1 MSAEQR
7 AAAESMKENKMGVM
21 PVNRLLVTMAL
32 PMIVSMLVQAMYN
45 IVDSIFVS
53 RICENALT
61 AVSLAFPAQNLMIA
75 IASGTGVGM
84 NALLSRSLG
93 AKDQS
98 IANKAAEHGL
108 FLAFCS
114 YLAFLLFGLF
124 GVRAFMASQT
134 NDPEIISF
142 GVTYLSIVC
151 VISFGLFFQMTLER
165 ILQGTG
171 RTFYTMITQSVG
183 AVINIIFDPILI
195 FGLFGAPKLGI
206 AGAAIATV
214 FGQVVAC
221 ILALL
226 FNIKKNSDV
235 SFHLVGFRPQWRII
249 KLIYSVGLPSILMI
263 SISSVMTYGMNRIL
277 IAFSSTATAVLGV
290 YFKLQSFIFM
300 PIFGMNNGMVPIIAY
315 NYGAQKPERI
325 TKTVKLAMM
334 YAEIIM
340 LAGLALFQL
349 KPELLL
355 RMFAASDQMIGIG
368 SVALREIS
376 PSFLVA
382 GICIIGSSSMQALGH
397 GLFSMLISFGR
408 QLVVL
413 LPVAFLLAQTGQLN
427 LVWLSFP
434 IAEVASLVLTAVFLT
449 HSYRK
454 EIQPMMTG
462 QK

>member
-1 MSAEQR
+1 
-7 AAAESMKENKMGVM
+7 
-21 PVNRLLVTMAL
+21 
-32 PMIVSMLVQAMYN
+32 
-45 IVDSIFVS
+45 
-53 RICENALT
+53 
-61 AVSLAFPAQNLMIA
+61 
-75 IASGTGVGM
+75 
-84 NALLSRSLG
+84 
-93 AKDQS
+93 
-98 IANKAAEHGL
+98 
-108 FLAFCS
+108 
-114 YLAFLLFGLF
+114 
-124 GVRAFMASQT
+124 
-134 NDPEIISF
+134 
-142 GVTYLSIVC
+142 
-151 VISFGLFFQMTLER
+151 
-165 ILQGTG
+165 
-171 RTFYTMITQSVG
+171 
-183 AVINIIFDPILI
+183 
-195 FGLFGAPKLGI
+195 
-206 AGAAIATV
+206 
-214 FGQVVAC
+214 
-221 ILALL
+221 
-226 FNIKKNSDV
+226 
-235 SFHLVGFRPQWRII
+235 
-249 KLIYSVGLPSILMI
+249 
-263 SISSVMTYGMNRIL
+263 
-277 IAFSSTATAVLGV
+277 
-290 YFKLQSFIFM
+290 
-300 PIFGMNNGMVPIIAY
+300 
-315 NYGAQKPERI
+315 
-325 TKTVKLAMM
+325 MM